1 MADPRIT
8 LEEVLHVAG
17 LARLDLTDE
26 EAAKMQSELDAIL
39 DYIAELEALD
49 LEGVPPTF
57 HSIPI
62 DAPLRPD
69 VPGRCSDRSE
79 ILAEAPASDAGGF
92 AVPIVLEVDT

>member
-17 LARLDLTDE
+17 LARLELNADE
-26 EAAKMQSELDAIL
+26 AEKMQSELDAIL
-39 DYIAELEALD
+39 DYIAELEELD
-49 LEGVPPTF
+49 LRGVEPTF

-69 VPGRCSDRSE
+69 VPARCSDRSE
-79 ILAEAPASDAGGF
+79 ILEEAPASDAGGF
-92 AVPIVLEVDT
+92 SVPIVVEVDG